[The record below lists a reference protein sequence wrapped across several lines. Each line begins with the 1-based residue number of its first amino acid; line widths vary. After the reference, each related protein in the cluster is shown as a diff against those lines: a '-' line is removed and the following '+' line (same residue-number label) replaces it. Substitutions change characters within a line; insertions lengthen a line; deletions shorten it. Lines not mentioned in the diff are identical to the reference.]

1 MTLYQTQMGSRGHY
15 WDMFFR
21 AGWLGG
27 NFSLYDTENNRI
39 HGDYGNKGLQ
49 FSMEY
54 GRKTIFSSNG
64 WYAEPQGQ
72 MTLGRLMSDDCSLTN
87 GVRALRKKTD
97 TALGRIGVQTGRGID
112 QDTHAYAEVNLLHKF
127 AGDLSVYMND
137 GSDELYQK
145 TGLSDT
151 WVEYGVGADIRLGQ
165 YNRMYIDVA
174 KSAGGDFKKSGS
186 G

>member
-1 MTLYQTQMGSRGHY
+1 
-15 WDMFFR
+15 
-21 AGWLGG
+21 
-27 NFSLYDTENNRI
+27 
-39 HGDYGNKGLQ
+39 
-49 FSMEY
+49 MEY

-72 MTLGRLMSDDCSLTN
+72 MTLGR
-87 GVRALRKKTD
+87 
-97 TALGRIGVQTGRGID
+97 IGVQAGRGID

-174 KSAGGDFKKSGS
+174 KSAGGDFKKKWQWMIGFRWMF
-186 G
+186 